1 MAEITLNTNNFEK
14 EVLES
19 DIPVLVDFW
28 ASWCGPCM
36 MLGPIVD
43 QLADELDGEVVVGK
57 INVDDQPEL
66 AAQFGVMTIPTL
78 VLFKK
83 GEEAARSVGVVPKA
97 KLLEFVNNN

>member
-1 MAEITLNTNNFEK
+1 MSNVVEIKKENFE
-14 EVLES
+14 EVVS
-19 DIPVLVDFW
+19 GSKVLVDFW

-66 AAQFGVMTIPTL
+66 AARFGVMTIPTL
-78 VLFKK
+78 ILFKEGK
-83 GEEAARSVGVVPKA
+83 EAARSVGVVPKA
-97 KLLEFVNNN
+97 KLLDFVNNN

>member
-1 MAEITLNTNNFEK
+1 MSNVVEIKKENFEAVVSGEK
-14 EVLES
+14 
-19 DIPVLVDFW
+19 VLVDFW